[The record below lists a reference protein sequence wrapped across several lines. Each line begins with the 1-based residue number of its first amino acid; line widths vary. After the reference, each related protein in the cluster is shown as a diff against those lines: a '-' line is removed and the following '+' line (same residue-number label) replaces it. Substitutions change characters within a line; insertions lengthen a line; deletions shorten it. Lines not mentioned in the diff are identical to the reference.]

1 MRRPGIL
8 AAVSA
13 FGFVLLTGCA
23 STSTP
28 PADTG
33 RSEFLGDISGLERID
48 APRLEGASLYRRPGF
63 RLGDYDHFW
72 IMRPVVYLREGTGA
86 GGIDPDELQEIANYF
101 YEYGTETIGER
112 YTLVDGPEAGAL
124 IVRIAIT
131 DVEPVSSAANVAGK
145 LALKF
150 VTLDLGGASIEG
162 EFIDVDSGE
171 RVLAIVDSRA
181 GDRFGFGMGQ
191 LESMQKWGHARQAFR
206 AWAESFR
213 ARLDELHDE

>member
-1 MRRPGIL
+1 MSRPGIIGGAPAFGLVLL
-8 AAVSA
+8 AA
-13 FGFVLLTGCA
+13 CA

-33 RSEFLGDISGLERID
+33 QSEFLGDISGLERID

-63 RLGDYDHFW
+63 RLGDYDRFY
-72 IMRPVVYLREGTGA
+72 IRRPIVFLRDGTGA
-86 GGIDPDELQEIANYF
+86 GGLDPDELKEIADYF
-101 YEYGTETIGER
+101 YEYGTEKIGER
-112 YTLVDGPEAGAL
+112 YTVVDGPEPGAL
-124 IVRIAIT
+124 VVRIAIT

-150 VTLDLGGASIEG
+150 VTLDLGGAAIEG

-171 RVLAIVDSRA
+171 RVLAIIDRRA
-181 GDRFGFGMGQ
+181 GERFGFGMGQ
-191 LESMQKWGHARQAFR
+191 LESMQRWGHARQAFR